1 MNLKVNLKV
10 NKKMNVN
17 RKILIL
23 TTPGCLGCTIQSKNV
38 GEAIKTVKPKFNII
52 KELEDYRRIDRSLLR
67 RIDAKDYPIT
77 LFMINDDIRFKCVG
91 SYPAPVI
98 VRWIDLYMK

>member
-1 MNLKVNLKV
+1 
-10 NKKMNVN
+10 MNVD
-17 RKILIL
+17 RKILII

-38 GEAIKTVKPKFNII
+38 GEAIKTVKSKFNIT

-67 RIDAKDYPIT
+67 KINAKDYPIT